1 MNQHNANQLHPVCER
16 IDDLSTM
23 KNALTL
29 LGLCMM
35 LLACTSN
42 SMAQTSMAQTE
53 NRGFIVNVGDAMP
66 NFVLNDLDGQVHTNE
81 SLLGQVYVLQFTASW
96 CSVCRA
102 EMPHLESEV
111 WQEFQDRD
119 FMLLGVDLDEPRD
132 KIANFTQQMG
142 VSYPMCPD
150 SAGTVFCSIAAPKS
164 GVTRNVVVDRGG
176 RIAMLTR
183 LFDKEEFARMVET
196 IDALTSSD

>member
-1 MNQHNANQLHPVCER
+1 MNQHNVNQLHPVCER
-16 IDDLSTM
+16 IDDLSIM
-23 KNALTL
+23 KNALTF

-35 LLACTSN
+35 LLSCTN
-42 SMAQTSMAQTE
+42 SSMAQTE
-53 NRGFIVNVGDAMP
+53 NRGFIVNVGDIMP
-66 NFVLNDLDGQVHTNE
+66 DFVLNDLDGQVHTNE

-102 EMPHLESEV
+102 EMPHLEAEV
-111 WQEFQDRD
+111 WQEFQGRD

-132 KIANFTQQMG
+132 KVAQFTEQMG

-150 SAGTVFCSIAAPKS
+150 SEGVVFYSIAAPKS
-164 GVTRNVVVDRGG
+164 GVTRNVVVDQEG

-196 IDALTSSD
+196 INALTSAE

>member
-29 LGLCMM
+29 LELCMM
-35 LLACTSN
+35 LLACTN
-42 SMAQTSMAQTE
+42 SSMAQTE
-53 NRGFIVNVGDAMP
+53 NRGFIVNVGGAMP
-66 NFVLNDLDGQVHTNE
+66 DFVLNDLDGQVHTNE

-132 KIANFTQQMG
+132 KVANFTQQMG

-150 SAGTVFCSIAAPKS
+150 SAGTVFYSIAAPKS
-164 GVTRNVVVDRGG
+164 GVTRNVVVDRKG

-196 IDALTSSD
+196 IDALTSSK

>member
-1 MNQHNANQLHPVCER
+1 
-16 IDDLSTM
+16 M
-23 KNALTL
+23 KSLFTILLTTFL
-29 LGLCMM
+29 VS
-35 LLACTSN
+35 ASP
-42 SMAQTSMAQTE
+42 SIAQAQTDS
-53 NRGFIVNVGDAMP
+53 RGFIVSAGDVMP
-66 NFVLNDLDGQVHTNE
+66 DFELADLNGQVHTNE

-119 FMLLGVDLDEPRD
+119 FMLLGVDLDEPRE
-132 KIANFTQQMG
+132 KVANFTQQMV

-150 SAGTVFCSIAAPKS
+150 SAGAVFYSIAAPKS
-164 GVTRNVVVDRGG
+164 GVTRNVVVDREG

-196 IDALTSSD
+196 IDALTSSK

>member
-1 MNQHNANQLHPVCER
+1 
-16 IDDLSTM
+16 M
-23 KNALTL
+23 KSWLTIL
-29 LGLCMM
+29 IATCLGIV
-35 LLACTSN
+35 SPE
-42 SMAQTSMAQTE
+42 MAQAPTDP
-53 NRGFIVNVGDAMP
+53 RGFIVNVGDMMP
-66 NFVLNDLDGQVHTNE
+66 DFSLTDLKGQEHTNE

-132 KIANFTQQMG
+132 KVANFTQQMG

-150 SAGTVFCSIAAPKS
+150 SEGTVFYSIAAPKS
-164 GVTRNVVVDRGG
+164 GVTRNVVVDQEG

-196 IDALTSSD
+196 IDALTSPK

>member
-23 KNALTL
+23 KNAFTF

-35 LLACTSN
+35 LLACTN
-42 SMAQTSMAQTE
+42 SSMAQTE
-53 NRGFIVNVGDAMP
+53 NRGFIVNVGDTMP
-66 NFVLNDLDGQVHTNE
+66 DFVLNDLDGQVHTNE

-132 KIANFTQQMG
+132 KVANFTQQMG

-150 SAGTVFCSIAAPKS
+150 SAGKVFYSIAAPKS

-176 RIAMLTR
+176 RIVMFTR

-196 IDALTSSD
+196 IDALTSSE

>member
-1 MNQHNANQLHPVCER
+1 
-16 IDDLSTM
+16 
-23 KNALTL
+23 
-29 LGLCMM
+29 MM
-35 LLACTSN
+35 LLACTN
-42 SMAQTSMAQTE
+42 SSMAQTE
-53 NRGFIVNVGDAMP
+53 NRGFIVNVGDTMP
-66 NFVLNDLDGQVHTNE
+66 DFVLNDLDGQVHTNE
-81 SLLGQVYVLQFTASW
+81 SLVGQVYVLQFTASW

-132 KIANFTQQMG
+132 KVANFTQQMG

-150 SAGTVFCSIAAPKS
+150 SAGTVFYSIAAPKS
-164 GVTRNVVVDRGG
+164 GVTRNVVVDREG

-196 IDALTSSD
+196 IDALTSSE

>member
-23 KNALTL
+23 KNALTF

-35 LLACTSN
+35 LLAGSN
-42 SMAQTSMAQTE
+42 SSMAQTE
-53 NRGFIVNVGDAMP
+53 NRGFIVNVGDTMP
-66 NFVLNDLDGQVHTNE
+66 DFVLNDLDGQVHTNE

-102 EMPHLESEV
+102 EMPHLESDV

-132 KIANFTQQMG
+132 KVANFTQQMG

-150 SAGTVFCSIAAPKS
+150 SAGTVFYSIAAPKS
-164 GVTRNVVVDRGG
+164 GVTRNVVVDREG

-183 LFDKEEFARMVET
+183 LFDKKEFARMVET
-196 IDALTSSD
+196 IDALTSSE

>member
-1 MNQHNANQLHPVCER
+1 
-16 IDDLSTM
+16 M
-23 KNALTL
+23 KS
-29 LGLCMM
+29 
-35 LLACTSN
+35 LLAILATTLFVNASPVIAE
-42 SMAQTSMAQTE
+42 AQADP
-53 NRGFIVNVGDAMP
+53 RGFVVGVGDMMP
-66 NFVLNDLDGQVHTNE
+66 YFELVDLDGQVHTNE

-102 EMPHLESEV
+102 EMPHLEAEV
-111 WQEFQDRD
+111 WQEFQDRN

-132 KIANFTQQMG
+132 KVAQFTEQMG

-150 SAGTVFCSIAAPKS
+150 SEGVVFYSIAAPKS
-164 GVTRNVVVDRGG
+164 GVTRNVVVDQEG

-196 IDALTSSD
+196 INALTSAE

>member
-23 KNALTL
+23 KNALTF

-35 LLACTSN
+35 LLACTTS
-42 SMAQTSMAQTE
+42 SMAQTE

-66 NFVLNDLDGQVHTNE
+66 DFVLNDLDGQVHTNE

-119 FMLLGVDLDEPRD
+119 FMLLGVDLDEPRE
-132 KIANFTQQMG
+132 KVANFTQQMG

-150 SAGTVFCSIAAPKS
+150 SAGTVFYSIAAPKS
-164 GVTRNVVVDRGG
+164 GVTRNVVVDREG

-183 LFDKEEFARMVET
+183 LFDEDEFARMVET
-196 IDALTSSD
+196 IDALTSSK